1 MAKSS
6 LLMRAAT
13 SGGGSSRLMM
23 VLRRS
28 FSSAWDTTMNHQ
40 LRYTLKGEQTCACVL
55 LCSHTGVTVS
65 FFSAEL
71 YCSSERKGS
80 PLGNVSSGDLV
91 AISQTPSCHSSG
103 HRPEDQQKQ
112 SWSFWSFKNKWH
124 YQIEYKELMSHFT
137 NWVCEEEKKL
147 KCITGQTWAL
157 HCKSHDNRVKPK
169 VPEELLQTWLCFLN
183 WWQPL
188 SQLTKEE
195 NKTEYVL
202 VDSTVQYI

>member
-28 FSSAWDTTMNHQ
+28 FSSAWDMTAMTAMNHQ
-40 LRYTLKGEQTCACVL
+40 PRHTLKGEQTCACVW

-91 AISQTPSCHSSG
+91 AISQTPSYHSSG
-103 HRPEDQQKQ
+103 HRPKD
-112 SWSFWSFKNKWH
+112 S
-124 YQIEYKELMSHFT
+124 T
-137 NWVCEEEKKL
+137 
-147 KCITGQTWAL
+147 
-157 HCKSHDNRVKPK
+157 
-169 VPEELLQTWLCFLN
+169 
-183 WWQPL
+183 
-188 SQLTKEE
+188 
-195 NKTEYVL
+195 KTEIKFLIIYKQMTLPNWTKGSNVTFSKL
-202 VDSTVQYI
+202 SMWRRKKNEM